1 MGKLKEAATASAE
14 KGRTEKV
21 VDELK
26 ALVLT
31 KEEDVQ
37 QSQEEVR
44 RAQTELAGRTEELAA
59 ARGQMK
65 KDRQELNLGK
75 GKIEYLEGEV
85 RALQAAKD
93 GAEEAQA
100 NLRGHLEAAQHQISA
115 YKLKVA
121 ALLKAPRHVVVEA
134 TERRGGSISPA
145 RGAAADG
152 GVNEELVAELQSS
165 LAARDAAI
173 NSLESDKADMEVST
187 AGLRSELVDLK
198 AQLKA
203 EKTKAEALT
212 GAVEM
217 LSRVQEAAAAG
228 GGGEKGATSQV
239 APSSGPGKRVPAGKR
254 GSSRGGRAPDSKAGA
269 GASAEVALLRVELA
283 AKEGAVGELRSKV
296 EILGGELAPAR
307 AELAACKVRLGAV
320 EASLAEK
327 EHTCQFLEHE
337 VNVLSA
343 ENAQLTALQE
353 ELREK
358 NPKHAQAL
366 LEKRDLEGQVERM
379 KAELAQRGED
389 LEALQEA
396 ADKSAAAASRAAAK
410 VAEPATGPSSRFS
423 DLDLSRVTA
432 ARAKFFARAWAL
444 RRKGSLRAA
453 FQAWRH
459 ATRAAGVTLAF
470 MRALCVLH
478 TRSRASRRDM
488 GLGLAFPR
496 HTAVVLHIWRWVAQ
510 KERREADIKRPG
522 GTRRVPA
529 RRAPSPTRAR
539 RGPEAAPK
547 KIPTEEALTGMMKEV
562 VSEEVQKLREHL
574 DLELA
579 LHKGSSSG
587 LLANVAAFVEGE
599 VTPVRQ
605 DLPGSN
611 PASARRS
618 DAIAGGGNAKG
629 TGGASRASARAAAA
643 PPGPAPSQALADGA
657 QQKRLGQRKLTWSA
671 AVADREGDAGEGA
684 AGPGAAAVAGDPG
697 QMPDGLPPLP
707 AERGS
712 EQLVGICDTVMSSL
726 ARVQEM
732 IGSAAHQPEVAKS
745 PNPESNARLE
755 KLVRTLKRAKK
766 KAGGEKRS
774 GTERS
779 EEELKYRHP
788 GRQSSGLDY
797 GKSRR
802 SPVQNRRVTI
812 RATWGGSQA
821 VDGE

>member
-37 QSQEEVR
+37 QSQEEMR

-65 KDRQELNLGK
+65 KDRQELNAGK
-75 GKIEYLEGEV
+75 GKLEFLEGEV

-100 NLRGHLEAAQHQISA
+100 NLQGQLEAAQHQISA

-121 ALLKAPRHVVVEA
+121 ALVKAPRHVVVANEP
-134 TERRGGSISPA
+134 GGSSTSPA
-145 RGAAADG
+145 EGPAADV

-173 NSLESDKADMEVST
+173 NSLESSKADMEVST
-187 AGLRSELVDLK
+187 AGLRSELAGLRAQHKAEQTK
-198 AQLKA
+198 AQ
-203 EKTKAEALT
+203 ALAA
-212 GAVEM
+212 AVEE
-217 LSRVQEAAAAG
+217 LTRVQEAPAAG
-228 GGGEKGATSQV
+228 AEGKRGATSRV
-239 APSSGPGKRVPAGKR
+239 TPPSGPGKRALAGKR
-254 GSSRGGRAPDSKAGA
+254 GSSRGGRAPDNGAGA

-283 AKEGAVGELRSKV
+283 AKEGAVGELGSKV
-296 EILGGELAPAR
+296 EVLESELAPAR

-396 ADKSAAAASRAAAK
+396 AEKSAAAASRAAAK

-423 DLDLSRVTA
+423 DLDLSRVMA
-432 ARAKFFARAWAL
+432 ARSKYFARAWTL
-444 RRKGSLRAA
+444 RRKGSLRTA

-488 GLGLAFPR
+488 GLGLALPR
-496 HTAVVLHIWRWVAQ
+496 HAAVVLHIWRWVAQ
-510 KERREADIKRPG
+510 KERREADVKRPG
-522 GTRRVPA
+522 GTRQVPT

-547 KIPTEEALTGMMKEV
+547 KMPTEEALTGMMKEV

-587 LLANVAAFVEGE
+587 LLASAASFVEGE
-599 VTPVRQ
+599 MTPMRQ
-605 DLPGSN
+605 EPPGSS
-611 PASARRS
+611 PASTRRS
-618 DAIAGGGNAKG
+618 GAVVGGGNVKG
-629 TGGASRASARAAAA
+629 TRVASRASARATAA
-643 PPGPAPSQALADGA
+643 PSGPAPSQAPADGA
-657 QQKRLGQRKLTWSA
+657 QQKRVRQRKLTWSA

-684 AGPGAAAVAGDPG
+684 AGPEATAAAGDPG
-697 QMPDGLPPLP
+697 QVPDGLPPLP

-712 EQLVGICDTVMSSL
+712 EQLVGICDTVMTSL
-726 ARVQEM
+726 VRVQEM

-766 KAGGEKRS
+766 KAEGEKRP

-788 GRQSSGLDY
+788 GRQSPGLDY